1 MAQDGQMSRDFI
13 SLELGKKSCMRPH
26 LLVYRHLKEREG
38 IMPIRRVELAIN
50 SWLRFIDA
58 LQSDNE
64 KVINKKL
71 KLSMRI

>member
-1 MAQDGQMSRDFI
+1 
-13 SLELGKKSCMRPH
+13 
-26 LLVYRHLKEREG
+26 
-38 IMPIRRVELAIN
+38 MPIRRVELAIN